1 MDVRMA
7 RGVRRCA
14 FALSLALSYGSLAS
28 AQGTAG
34 DRAAAEA
41 LFKEGKRLAA
51 DGKFE
56 LACPKFE
63 ESQKLDP
70 GIGTQFNLANCY
82 ERSGRTA
89 SAWTSFLEVAGSAR
103 ASGQKE
109 RERVAR
115 ERAKTL
121 EAQLVHL
128 SVIVPAEVAG
138 TPGLEIR
145 RNGVLVGKAQ
155 WSVAVPV
162 DPGSYTLEA
171 TAPGKKPWRVTAD
184 LSQPG
189 SQRELTVG
197 ALETVQAVPVAKSPA
212 PAPKPDTPSDRAASD
227 TGATRRTLGLVVGGA
242 GVVGIGVGTVLALS
256 AKSTFDDADAEC
268 NEENFCTP
276 KGVALREDAVSR
288 GNVATLVFG
297 VGSAALIGGAVLWL
311 TAPSRDAAAARAPV
325 ARVQVGVGPGQVRVR
340 GTW

>member
-1 MDVRMA
+1 M
-7 RGVRRCA
+7 VRRCA
-14 FALSLALSYGSLAS
+14 FALSLALSYGPLAS
-28 AQGTAG
+28 AQNSAG

-89 SAWTSFLEVAGSAR
+89 SAWTSFLEVASNAR
-103 ASGQKE
+103 AAGQKE

-115 ERAKTL
+115 ERAKAL

-128 SVIVPAEVAG
+128 LVTVPAEIASIEGV
-138 TPGLEIR
+138 EIR
-145 RNGVLVGKAQ
+145 RNGVAIGKAQ
-155 WSVAVPV
+155 WGVAVPV

-171 TAPGKKPWRVTAD
+171 SAPGKKTWRVTAD
-184 LSQPG
+184 VSQPG
-189 SQRELTVG
+189 SQRELTIG
-197 ALETVQAVPVAKSPA
+197 PLEATRAQPVATASRPVLTTAGKSESIS
-212 PAPKPDTPSDRAASD
+212 SDS
-227 TGATRRTLGLVVGGA
+227 GATRRTLAVIVGGA
-242 GVVGIGVGTVLALS
+242 GIVGIGVGTVLGLS

-268 NEENFCTP
+268 NADGFCTRE
-276 KGVALREDAVSR
+276 GVALRDDAVSR
-288 GNVATLVFG
+288 GNVATVVFG
-297 VGSAALIGGAVLWL
+297 VGSAALIGGAVLWF
-311 TAPSRDAAAARAPV
+311 TAPSETDTAARAPA
-325 ARVQVGVGPGQVRVR
+325 ARMQLGVGPGQLRVR

>member
-1 MDVRMA
+1 MQIPIPRIKW
-7 RGVRRCA
+7 CA
-14 FALSLALSYGSLAS
+14 FALSLALSYSSLTS
-28 AQGTAG
+28 AQGSAA

-89 SAWTSFLEVAGSAR
+89 SAWTSFLEVAGSSR
-103 ASGQKE
+103 AAGQRE

-115 ERAKTL
+115 ERAKAL

-128 SVIVPAEVAG
+128 SVIVPAEVAN
-138 TPGLEIR
+138 TEGLVIR
-145 RNGVLVGKAQ
+145 RNGVVVGKAQ
-155 WSVAVPV
+155 WGVAVPV
-162 DPGSYTLEA
+162 DPGGHTLEA
-171 TAPGKKPWRVTAD
+171 SAPGKKTWRVTAD

-189 SQRELTVG
+189 SRRELAVG
-197 ALETVQAVPVAKSPA
+197 PLEAVQAATAATPPVPVATT
-212 PAPKPDTPSDRAASD
+212 DTRSERVSSDA
-227 TGATRRTLGLVVGGA
+227 GATRRTIGLVAAGA
-242 GVVGIGVGTVLALS
+242 GVVGIGIGTVLALS
-256 AKSTFDDADAEC
+256 AKSTFNDADAEC
-268 NEENFCTP
+268 NADGFCTP
-276 KGVALREDAVSR
+276 EGVALRDDAVGR
-288 GNVATLVFG
+288 GNVATVVFG
-297 VGSAALIGGAVLWL
+297 IGSAALIGGAVLWL
-311 TAPSRDAAAARAPV
+311 TAPRKDDAAARAPA
-325 ARVQVGVGPGQVRVR
+325 ARMQLGVGAGQLRIR